1 MWRIHAPTVLS
12 GLNALSYWFNSQ
24 KSDWQT
30 SPLGHWGSAGISDT
44 GMFHPSISSP
54 TSFPAHRQHT
64 RKNKQQIRYQK
75 KKKKKKKKSCLL
87 LAHMEVAQIWW
98 WREGSCGSLLPG
110 RGPRFDPQ
118 STGVLPAQRSECS
131 AAEQSM
137 GLATPHHHHHP
148 PEDDRCSVRSLQ
160 QGESIRHLY
169 NWLRMREKKGK
180 RDGKES
186 EKQGEVGSWHRQGW
200 LSLNRTSFHTH
211 YTCPLQ
217 SSHRTGTG
225 AAPSEKKNRG
235 PHFWLMKL
243 PVCHGGVVQPRPKTT
258 NVIQSLSATELFQGF
273 NIRAYPSQ

>member
-1 MWRIHAPTVLS
+1 
-12 GLNALSYWFNSQ
+12 
-24 KSDWQT
+24 
-30 SPLGHWGSAGISDT
+30 
-44 GMFHPSISSP
+44 
-54 TSFPAHRQHT
+54 
-64 RKNKQQIRYQK
+64 
-75 KKKKKKKKSCLL
+75 
-87 LAHMEVAQIWW
+87 MEVAQIWW

-186 EKQGEVGSWHRQGW
+186 KKQGDRLRGCVFALEWDIGAQSVCVCVCVCESVFFSCSVRVRKRNGRYYRDRKDTREGKWEKRSGRKGRGAGRGRELAQTRLALTQQDILSHTLHMSSPILSQNRHWSGSVGKKKKKKKKKQGPTLLTDETTGMSWWG
-200 LSLNRTSFHTH
+200 
-211 YTCPLQ
+211 
-217 SSHRTGTG
+217 G
-225 AAPSEKKNRG
+225 AAPAKD
-235 PHFWLMKL
+235 
-243 PVCHGGVVQPRPKTT
+243 
-258 NVIQSLSATELFQGF
+258 
-273 NIRAYPSQ
+273 Y

>member
-1 MWRIHAPTVLS
+1 
-12 GLNALSYWFNSQ
+12 
-24 KSDWQT
+24 
-30 SPLGHWGSAGISDT
+30 
-44 GMFHPSISSP
+44 
-54 TSFPAHRQHT
+54 
-64 RKNKQQIRYQK
+64 
-75 KKKKKKKKSCLL
+75 
-87 LAHMEVAQIWW
+87 MEVAQIWW

-186 EKQGEVGSWHRQGW
+186 KKQGDRLRGCVFALEWDIGAQSVCVCVCVCVCVRVCFLVALSACENETEDITETEKTRERESERNGVAEKGGAQGEVGSWHRRGW

-225 AAPSEKKNRG
+225 AAPSEKRKKKKNRG

-243 PVCHGGVVQPRPKTT
+243 PVCHGGVAQPRPKTT